1 MLLGKNPNF
10 TYQLTIFCL
19 FWLDSV
25 ICSKFLSLRL
35 SQTWFIVSPL
45 ISDLS
50 FFFSVTIK
58 NLDLDLVHP
67 VLGVVAQTQAM
78 QVAVDHQER
87 LNPFLDKKYENSN
100 SMNLFLFFSFTII
113 IGEILGKVFS
123 LHAYYWEYLFLGM
136 MFPIRLVKYPCSLL
150 WIQNNWLT
158 G

>member
-1 MLLGKNPNF
+1 M
-10 TYQLTIFCL
+10 
-19 FWLDSV
+19 
-25 ICSKFLSLRL
+25 
-35 SQTWFIVSPL
+35 
-45 ISDLS
+45 
-50 FFFSVTIK
+50 TIK

-123 LHAYYWEYLFLGM
+123 LDVLLLGI
-136 MFPIRLVKYPCSLL
+136 FIFVKWCFQLDLSNIPVLYSGVK
-150 WIQNNWLT
+150 IID
-158 G
+158 